1 MNDPKRTHIPTTNA
15 TATTANAI
23 HKTAAATRTT
33 SRMMLSLTPETLD
46 GFLLVGIRRSG

>member
-23 HKTAAATRTT
+23 HKTAAANANDK
-33 SRMMLSLTPETLD
+33 SHDAKSD
-46 GFLLVGIRRSG
+46 A